1 MTRWIR
7 PTGVLGFVA
16 LLAVVIGTWW
26 LLSGWLLKMSIESI
40 GTRLVGAR
48 VQVDSANL
56 TFSPLGFH
64 LRRLQVTDP
73 DKPMQ
78 NMVEVASVGG
88 TVEPW
93 KLFFGHVIIDDMT
106 AEGMSFN
113 TPRKTSG
120 AIRKAAKTI
129 AQPGERGAAL
139 NALQA
144 VKKKLPSVDEIMQR
158 EQLITVKRV
167 NDLRESEKTQ
177 RARVE
182 QAIKALPD
190 EGALKAYKR
199 QIDELTGAKVQSLS
213 DLQRSQEQLK
223 TLKDQLRKDKAAVED
238 ARKQIAEA
246 KQALTTQFAALKEA
260 PLQDLRHIREQYGL
274 SAAGASS
281 LTRLVFGDEAQKWF
295 DVIRTWYGR
304 IVRLLPS
311 GPAAPQPAR
320 PPRGEGHFIHFHEL
334 RPLPDFLI
342 RRASAS
348 ATVPVGVFAVTLQD
362 VTPQPQVLGRPAR
375 LDARGQNLPNARA
388 AHLTGV
394 FDHVNPDHP
403 KDSVDWQVSDW
414 RVTGAR
420 VTQSDALTLTLA
432 NAMVN
437 VTGSAGLTGGTLDA
451 DAGAAFHG
459 AQWTSQA
466 KQDWAAQLASALSS
480 IKSFDVRGKM
490 LGSLDSPSLS
500 LQSNLDEQIKAAV
513 LDKLKTQG
521 SELER
526 KLKARLSAQ
535 VDQATGPYDKEI
547 AAITDTQGTL
557 QSRLNQLDGLL
568 KAELQSAVKSQ
579 QDKAKKKLEDKL
591 KKGLGF

>member
-93 KLFFGHVIIDDMT
+93 KLFLGHVIIDDMT

-304 IVRLLPS
+304 IV
-311 GPAAPQPAR
+311 
-320 PPRGEGHFIHFHEL
+320 
-334 RPLPDFLI
+334 
-342 RRASAS
+342 
-348 ATVPVGVFAVTLQD
+348 
-362 VTPQPQVLGRPAR
+362 R